1 MAGNPN
7 FYKGMQALPGA
18 GRPKV
23 SVRTPKGMLE
33 RFLMATLKPSEL
45 KRLYERLSD
54 KDKANFITQCLPYV
68 MPRQSSVDGMSAQ
81 DVDKIYS
88 EIMATLNNHSDA
100 ATG

>member
-33 RFLMATLKPSEL
+33 RFLMKALKPSEL
-45 KRLYERLSD
+45 KNLYERLPD
-54 KDKANFITQCLPYV
+54 KEKASFIVQTLPYI

-88 EIMATLNNHSDA
+88 EIMATLNNHGNA
-100 ATG
+100 KTG

>member
-18 GRPKV
+18 GRPKD

-33 RFLMATLKPSEL
+33 RFLLKALKPSEL
-45 KRLYERLSD
+45 KKLYERLPD
-54 KDKANFITQCLPYV
+54 KDKASFITQCLPYI
-68 MPRQSSVDGMSAQ
+68 MPRQSSVDGMSAS
-81 DVDKIYS
+81 DVDKIYN
-88 EIMATLNNHSDA
+88 EIMETLNNSNA